1 MIHYGWYIVLAGSA
15 GVFAALGLARFAL
28 GMILPGM
35 GQGLGLSYSQ
45 MGLIGTMNFAGY
57 LAAVLF
63 CGALADRLGYRR
75 LISLALGLSG
85 LTMVLI
91 GFSSTLPV
99 ILLLYMLCGIG
110 SGAANVPIMGL
121 ISHWF
126 HRRQRGRAT
135 GFVVIGSG
143 FAILLAGWL
152 VPQLNRL
159 AGPELG
165 WRLSWQVLGLMVLAV
180 ALLCLAVLRDSPRA
194 KGLRP
199 YGAQGDT
206 DGLPGPGGATNH
218 ITPRIIA
225 HLGAI
230 YFLFGYTYV
239 IYATFIV
246 TTLINEHGFAPTTAG
261 YFWSVVGVL
270 SLLSGPVFGT
280 MSDRIGR
287 KKTLALVFAIQ
298 TTAYLLV
305 AAGPP
310 PILLLLS
317 VGLFGLVAWSI
328 PSIIAAM
335 VGDYAGPQQAARIF
349 GLVTFIFAIGQIAG
363 PAIAGVIA
371 EQTGSFAGSFL
382 MAGLCT
388 ILGLLLALRLKPA
401 GTQPSESR
409 AT

>member
-1 MIHYGWYIVLAGSA
+1 MTHYGWYIVLAGTFC
-15 GVFAALGLARFAL
+15 VFACLGLARFAL

-63 CGALADRLGYRR
+63 CGALAERLGYRL
-75 LISLALGLSG
+75 LISLALSLSG

-91 GFSSTLPV
+91 GFSSSLPV
-99 ILLLYMLCGIG
+99 ILLLYMLCGMG

-143 FAILLAGWL
+143 FAILLSGWL
-152 VPQLNRL
+152 IPQINRL

-165 WRLSWQVLGLMVLAV
+165 WRLSWQVLGLIVLAI
-180 ALLCLAVLRDSPRA
+180 ALLCLAVLRNSPRE

-199 YGAQGDT
+199 FGEQTGK
-206 DGLPGPGGATNH
+206 DGLPVPGDETNRV
-218 ITPRIIA
+218 TPRIIA

-246 TTLINEHGFAPTTAG
+246 TTLINEHGFNPATAG

-310 PILLLLS
+310 PALLLLS
-317 VGLFGLVAWSI
+317 VCLFGLVAWSI

-363 PAIAGVIA
+363 PAIAGVMA
-371 EQTGSFAGSFL
+371 EKTGSFAGSFL

-388 ILGLLLALRLKPA
+388 ILGLLLALRLKPV
-401 GTQPSESR
+401 
-409 AT
+409 